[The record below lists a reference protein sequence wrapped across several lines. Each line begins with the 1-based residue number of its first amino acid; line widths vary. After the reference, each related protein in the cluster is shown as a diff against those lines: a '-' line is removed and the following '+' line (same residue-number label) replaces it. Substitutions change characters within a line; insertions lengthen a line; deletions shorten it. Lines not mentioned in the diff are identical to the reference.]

1 MCSFRNSLI
10 VRLPTLLGSFAF
22 VLGMGSTAV
31 SAASYPV
38 DSSASYF
45 PLNVGNSWSYRCSTE
60 GEFQFTKILRLASV
74 IQRNNVQY
82 FRSELQVKNDRP
94 LVYYMFVDDNNQ
106 VYSTPNLDLNG
117 SELLITANPKV
128 GEIVGAMTVAGNEM
142 IDLPALKQVNAIRIE
157 NFDRDDPNTPAEQRM
172 EWMGRYY
179 ARGIGLVMEADGLG
193 GECVLVKYRIHSH

>member
-1 MCSFRNSLI
+1 MRSFRNSLI
-10 VRLPTLLGSFAF
+10 GRLPTLLGGLAL
-22 VLGMGSTAV
+22 VLGVASTTV
-31 SAASYPV
+31 SAASYSA

-45 PLNVGNSWSYRCSTE
+45 PLNVGNSWSYRCSAE
-60 GEFQFTKILRLASV
+60 GEFQFTKTLRLVSV

-82 FRSELQVKNDRP
+82 FRSELQVKNDKP

-106 VYSTPNLDLNG
+106 VYSTPNTDLNG
-117 SELLITANPKV
+117 SELLVSANPKA
-128 GEIVGAMTVAGNEM
+128 GEFVGAMTVAGNEK

-157 NFDRDDPNTPAEQRM
+157 NFDRDDPNTPVEQRM